1 MSIAVRVEVILS
13 CGGERL
19 MGRPTTRMQDAV
31 RILMLI
37 DQAGEPVTGSTL
49 AAGDTALA
57 TAVGVVRTQLRLQ
70 KLDFWVRNPDYLA
83 NELLNDYED
92 RDQDPALLQI
102 AGEILDS
109 EEPELRRYP
118 MLRYLFGAYE
128 DLEDALAVL
137 RQADLVVRRKKG
149 RPGHVSRTDYYLTQD
164 GRDMSARIRKE
175 FPELAWYSSRAA
187 LVVLLADGQG
197 ATTLKD
203 RQYLVDEY
211 LNTPYGVR
219 IPSITDRARRRLA
232 DIRANIE
239 GKQA

>member
-1 MSIAVRVEVILS
+1 
-13 CGGERL
+13 
-19 MGRPTTRMQDAV
+19 MGNPTTRMQDAV

-37 DQAGEPVTGSTL
+37 DKAGEPVIGTTL
-49 AAGDTALA
+49 AVSDPPLG
-57 TAVGVVRTQLRLQ
+57 TAVGVVRTQIRLQ

-83 NELLNDYED
+83 NELLNDFENG
-92 RDQDPALLQI
+92 DQDVALLQI

-137 RQADLVVRRKKG
+137 RQSDLVIRRKKG
-149 RPGHVSRTDYYLTQD
+149 RPGHVTRTDYYLTQA
-164 GRDMSARIRKE
+164 GKGMAARIRTE
-175 FPELAWYSSRAA
+175 YPELAWYSTRAA

-211 LNTPYGVR
+211 LNTPNGVR
-219 IPSITDRARRRLA
+219 IPSIVDRARRRLT
-232 DIRANIE
+232 DIRISLE
-239 GKQA
+239 VQQA

>member
-1 MSIAVRVEVILS
+1 
-13 CGGERL
+13 
-19 MGRPTTRMQDAV
+19 MQDAV

-37 DQAGEPVTGSTL
+37 EKAGVPIDG
-49 AAGDTALA
+49 AALGAADPPLA
-57 TAVGVVRTQLRLQ
+57 TAVSVVRTQVRLQ

-83 NELLNDYED
+83 NELLNDYENG
-92 RDQDPALLQI
+92 DQDATLLHM
-102 AGEILDS
+102 AAEILDS

-137 RQADLVVRRKKG
+137 RQADLVIRRKKG
-149 RPGHVSRTDYYLTQD
+149 RPGRVTRTDYYLTQA
-164 GRDMSARIRKE
+164 GEEMAARIRNDY
-175 FPELAWYSSRAA
+175 PELAWYSSRAA
-187 LVVLLADGQG
+187 LVVLLTDGQG

-211 LNTPYGVR
+211 LNTPHGVR

-232 DIRANIE
+232 DVRATLE
-239 GKQA
+239 GQQA

>member
-1 MSIAVRVEVILS
+1 
-13 CGGERL
+13 
-19 MGRPTTRMQDAV
+19 MQDAV

-37 DQAGEPVTGSTL
+37 DKAGTPVVGSTL
-49 AAGDTALA
+49 AVADPPLA
-57 TAVGVVRTQLRLQ
+57 TAISVVRSQVRLQ
-70 KLDFWVRNPDYLA
+70 KLDFWIRNPDYLA
-83 NELLNDYED
+83 NELLNDYENGG
-92 RDQDPALLQI
+92 QDPTLLQM

-149 RPGHVSRTDYYLTQD
+149 RPGHVTRTDYYLTQA
-164 GRDMSARIRKE
+164 GKDMAARIRQDY
-175 FPELAWYSSRAA
+175 PELAWYSTRAA
-187 LVVLLADGQG
+187 LVLLLTDGQG

-211 LNTPYGVR
+211 LNTPHGVR
-219 IPSITDRARRRLA
+219 IPSITDRARRRLT
-232 DIRANIE
+232 DIRTTLE
-239 GKQA
+239 VQQT

>member
-1 MSIAVRVEVILS
+1 MPRT
-13 CGGERL
+13 
-19 MGRPTTRMQDAV
+19 TTRMQDAV

-37 DQAGEPVTGSTL
+37 DKAAEPVDGRALSGNDPSL
-49 AAGDTALA
+49 AP
-57 TAVGVVRTQLRLQ
+57 AVGVVRTQVRLQ

-83 NELLNDYED
+83 NELLNDYENG
-92 RDQDPALLQI
+92 DQDPTLLQM

-137 RQADLVVRRKKG
+137 RQADLVIRRKKG
-149 RPGHVSRTDYYLTQD
+149 RPGKVTRTDYYLTH
-164 GRDMSARIRKE
+164 GGKEMAARIRRD
-175 FPELAWYSSRAA
+175 FPELAWYSTRAA

-211 LNTPYGVR
+211 LNTPNGAR

-232 DIRANIE
+232 DIRATLE
-239 GKQA
+239 GQQA